1 MNGGVRWALAIG
13 GCAAA
18 IAVLVSGRGQPP
30 LDFTLPW
37 AVIPIP
43 GFLIGFWAADRYGDR
58 FRDRSGWRRKPAGR
72 HDPPR

>member
-1 MNGGVRWALAIG
+1 VGALVRGWPLNCDVLPLG

-30 LDFTLPW
+30 MDFTLPW

-43 GFLIGFWAADRYGDR
+43 GFLIGF
-58 FRDRSGWRRKPAGR
+58 
-72 HDPPR
+72 